1 MLSVNLFHIK
11 KNHGIRRHL
20 RNEMIKSD
28 IMLKTIFIFL
38 ILISFNSNLLSQNK
52 VFSEGEELNYIVYYG
67 FIKLGEVKMR
77 ITGRTAEND
86 NTVYSS
92 RCVMRSYSGIPFVS
106 LNSVFESDMVFN
118 GKEVYSKK
126 FKATEYKEDA
136 VVTVEYKFNYDSDF
150 VHVQKINGGKVEIDE
165 KIHFNKN
172 IKFQDGLSLLY
183 NSRLNSFSTEN
194 FLIPVFMNEAETS
207 VSYYFSS
214 KAEDVSLS
222 ISDDDI
228 KSVKC
233 SGVANFTG
241 VFGLSG
247 EFAGWFS
254 DDDARVPL
262 KSQMNVLIG
271 NITLELDSY
280 KRAGWNP

>member
-1 MLSVNLFHIK
+1 
-11 KNHGIRRHL
+11 
-20 RNEMIKSD
+20 
-28 IMLKTIFIFL
+28 MLKAIIIFFVL
-38 ILISFNSNLLSQNK
+38 ICFSGNLLCQSK
-52 VFSEGEELNYIVYYG
+52 VLSEGEELNYVVYYG
-67 FIKLGEVKMR
+67 FIKLGEVKMKV
-77 ITGRTAEND
+77 TGKTSEND
-86 NTVYSS
+86 KTVFSS
-92 RCVMRSYSGIPFVS
+92 RCVMKSYNGIPFVS
-106 LNSVFESDMVFN
+106 LNSVFESDMVYD

-136 VVTVEYKFNYDSDF
+136 VVTIEYNFNYDSHY
-150 VHVQKINGGKVEIDE
+150 VYVRKINGGKVEIDE
-165 KIHFNKN
+165 NIPFNKN
-172 IKFQDGLSLLY
+172 IKFQDGLSLFY

-207 VSYYFSS
+207 VSYYYSS
-214 KAEDVSLS
+214 KAEDVSIS
-222 ISDDDI
+222 IADDDI

-241 VFGLSG
+241 VFGLTG

-254 DDDARVPL
+254 NDDARVPL
-262 KSQMNVLIG
+262 VSQVNVLIG